1 MLEENHADIQ
11 TYFPREQF
19 REDDEANGPLLQ
31 TFKQFF
37 YLLRAD
43 QVVESDIVP
52 GNRET
57 WPHPQVTVPSGRQI
71 SKQRMFA
78 QRKMYRDGL
87 GFMAIFLFQFI
98 FSFSFIYLIKI
109 IETILNFKGPS
120 KHWDYNSSRDDR
132 VIYLLESSFPDRRNL
147 RPRNVTLGPKSQLTV
162 YGRHI

>member
-11 TYFPREQF
+11 TYFPHEQF

-57 WPHPQVTVPSGRQI
+57 
-71 SKQRMFA
+71 
-78 QRKMYRDGL
+78 
-87 GFMAIFLFQFI
+87 
-98 FSFSFIYLIKI
+98 
-109 IETILNFKGPS
+109 
-120 KHWDYNSSRDDR
+120 
-132 VIYLLESSFPDRRNL
+132 
-147 RPRNVTLGPKSQLTV
+147 
-162 YGRHI
+162 